1 MVFFD
6 ILRDVREMYII
17 DQFINGLSLYEIKKY
32 VQFVYFKFLD
42 EVIILVIEFEVFDG
56 FVDSIKKFD
65 DQFLV

>member
-6 ILRDVREMYII
+6 ILRDVREMNVI
-17 DQFINGLSLYEIKKY
+17 DQFINGLSLYGMKKF
-32 VQFVYFKFLD
+32 VQFVYLKFLD

-56 FVDSIKKFD
+56 FVDSKKFG